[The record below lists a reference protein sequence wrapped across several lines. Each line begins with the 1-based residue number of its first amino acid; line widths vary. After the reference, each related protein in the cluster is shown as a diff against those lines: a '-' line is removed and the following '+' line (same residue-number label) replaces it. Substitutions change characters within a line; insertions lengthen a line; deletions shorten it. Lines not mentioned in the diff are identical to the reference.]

1 MYVAMLAFEPETPS
15 DDGAAAR
22 LIARIPGVSMAIAG
36 ALRRVA
42 GRDPVRSQGALV
54 AFEERGA
61 CLKLAQGAR
70 GFLAEPLADTGVRPA
85 SLQIESMDAH
95 IEIPLEPRPIGQR
108 FYALVASFDYAPG
121 PGDAIAAERHYLDYH
136 VPHSRQLPGLRGYI
150 TGRTVAEGT
159 TAEPRA
165 RMGIEIFDSRDALAA
180 SFRSEVGAAMIED
193 GEYVCANVRVL
204 HLDAAVLR

>member
-1 MYVAMLAFEPETPS
+1 MYVAMFAFEPETPS

-54 AFEERGA
+54 AFEDRGA
-61 CLKLAQGAR
+61 CVKLAQGT
-70 GFLAEPLADTGVRPA
+70 LADTGVRPV
-85 SLQIESMDAH
+85 SLQIETMDAH

-108 FYALVASFDYAPG
+108 FYALVASFDYASG

-180 SFRSEVGAAMIED
+180 SFRSEVGAAMIKD

-204 HLDAAVLR
+204 HLDAAVVR